1 MSSPKQPDRLL
12 YRQTRSVKA
21 GQVERFKI
29 HYTPYQESVGIAGNN
44 SFTDSGSGTTTNTE
58 SKKSRAN
65 SYSNSS
71 DITDAAIL
79 APPASL
85 WVKIRNVENIAMRAA
100 FLAGPHILYVDCR
113 SDEYDQNKKCFITA
127 DQPVYEPQLLPGQSF
142 YAQLSCHTI
151 KNSYSWVVDVVSQII
166 FNNTIDVDFEIMIG
180 TSKAILH
187 DCSNPDNKVVNADK
201 TGTFVSTELL
211 NVSNQDTF
219 DLWNLPVP
227 DATRPIH
234 LVILTHGLHS
244 NVTTDMLYL
253 KEQIDNQD
261 NGKDNVVVKGYM
273 GNIGKTERGIKY
285 LGSRVAEFVVDL
297 VTNNESFNNG
307 RVTKISFIGHSLG
320 GLVQTFAIAY
330 LQVNFPTFFRT
341 IRPINFIALAS
352 PMLGIVNENPVYIR
366 LALLA
371 GVVGITGRDMGL
383 KFVEADGKPLLLLL
397 PSGPTHQVLKRF
409 ARRTVYSNAVND
421 GIVPMRTSSLLFLD
435 YRGILQIVNSP
446 QATTPERADDPK
458 TTIVPTSLMIEEQ
471 ETPVLSPVQAM
482 LSYLLPQKQSKK
494 ADIQRFQT
502 KEVSGSTSG
511 ETLDVFPTVGV
522 LETAASLILPPLP
535 SLKFITNPD
544 ARVDPI
550 VHDKVYSE
558 DDLPPSNDSES
569 ALQQTENAVQQSIS
583 HRLSMDLVSFPEIRK
598 RLLSTIDYDVEHLE
612 EEIAREYHKDMT
624 WRKVVVKLKADA
636 HNSIIVRRRFANAYG
651 WPVIDHL
658 VKNHFAIE
666 DEEPEAT
673 QETGTEIEISKQE
686 DEEDD
691 LGLSTI
697 VSRDLITRQNKEID
711 SVSVDENE
719 ICEHH
724 WINSKDSSN
733 ALFSV
738 GPTGMLAEV
747 TEMVGNIRD
756 QIYNYGVQQPNQ
768 IKADGV
774 EGVAS
779 LEVNEVQ
786 LATPRSTEF
795 DSTDEL
801 GIAKR
806 VMGGFI

>member
-29 HYTPYQESVGIAGNN
+29 HYTPYQE
-44 SFTDSGSGTTTNTE
+44 T
-58 SKKSRAN
+58 
-65 SYSNSS
+65 
-71 DITDAAIL
+71 
-79 APPASL
+79 PPASL

-558 DDLPPSNDSES
+558 DDLPPSNDS
-569 ALQQTENAVQQSIS
+569 
-583 HRLSMDLVSFPEIRK
+583 D
-598 RLLSTIDYDVEHLE
+598 TIDYDVEHLE

-756 QIYNYGVQQPNQ
+756 QIYNYGVQQPN
-768 IKADGV
+768 
-774 EGVAS
+774 
-779 LEVNEVQ
+779 
-786 LATPRSTEF
+786 
-795 DSTDEL
+795 
-801 GIAKR
+801 
-806 VMGGFI
+806 